1 MSWLSEH
8 GLTHSWWLDL
18 DPEDRA
24 KQLAF
29 LAESNE
35 RCDMCGTAEWE
46 WKENK
51 HAYEPVDEFCMGCYL
66 KSVFQDQESG
76 GLPGTNVK
84 LVPFSPMRQ
93 AQRIVSAKKRAA
105 TLRRDREKE
114 V

>member
-1 MSWLSEH
+1 MTWLSER
-8 GLTHSWWLDL
+8 GMPHSEWLDW
-18 DPEDRA
+18 DHEDRA

-29 LAESNE
+29 LAEANA

-46 WKENK
+46 WKENP
-51 HAYEPVDEFCMGCYL
+51 HAYEPVDEFCRGCYM

-84 LVPFSPMRQ
+84 LVPFSPLRQ
-93 AQRIVSAKKRAA
+93 AERVVRAKKQAQM
-105 TLRRDREKE
+105 LKRDREKE